1 MTAKLRLQNVP
12 VTVVAASDGENAYA
26 SAQGLGKARELEQY
40 EALARL
46 GVDHRS
52 VHRLRLP
59 DRELTAWEGALERG
73 LSAVVSSET
82 HIVAPWPRDF
92 HPDHEACGRAAESVA
107 RRYGLKLTFYL
118 FWTWHRGVPGMLDD
132 LSLVSLHLTE
142 IPGKALK
149 MEKTDSVYQIGGSKM
164 FCSGAGMVDR
174 VLVTVGITESR
185 LVEIDLR
192 KNSMNIEADLSAW
205 ATDAFRLTQ
214 TGGVTFRG
222 VEVTKKTW
230 LAIRIGI

>member
-1 MTAKLRLQNVP
+1 MNAEFLAKRLKQIAVEQLPLPGAGETAERHSRLMLVGREDLCLAKL
-12 VTVVAASDGENAYA
+12 A
-26 SAQGLGKARELEQY
+26 
-40 EALARL
+40 EAHWDAVSILA
-46 GVDHRS
+46 
-52 VHRLRLP
+52 
-59 DRELTAWEGALERG
+59 
-73 LSAVVSSET
+73 
-82 HIVAPWPRDF
+82 
-92 HPDHEACGRAAESVA
+92 EAGRQS
-107 RRYGLKLTFYL
+107 
-118 FWTWHRGVPGMLDD
+118 VPGVLYAVWA
-132 LSLVSLHLTE
+132 SE